1 MCFSSPAR
9 MCRCNKIESFT
20 LNFAI
25 NGHRLHTNTDCFW
38 CPAENQ
44 TLAARPWSAA
54 SDGHST
60 ERWRERWREMERENS
75 QPGRLLCPLTLPKSF
90 HEGTWIMWEEET
102 KRCFSNDM
110 FIFTHVLTTGKIL
123 HFQNGKKKKRSE
135 KGERCCS
142 CRRRKRSLW
151 SRRRLCCWCSRVT
164 TVCHVIY
171 FWMLLHLFLS
181 RSALGCSSL
190 IHPVKS
196 LLLSFSPPL
205 FCPPQALAG
214 SSSSLEHLYGLKN
227 HQLVAK
233 NVGEFCW
240 IYCRSRIK
248 RGGGLSVIPT
258 APTAQRLKEPSWRR
272 IRTPLVV
279 SQWGHLWRC
288 NRQIQEHKLAVQ
300 SRPSWSSIDDSCI
313 RTLLSPT
320 SESRGQLKSWT
331 WCLSC
336 PASAAAAVSGVYRH
350 SRGSSDHRMVKVLE
364 RSRRQSPDLRP
375 IQNLKS
381 C

>member
-1 MCFSSPAR
+1 
-9 MCRCNKIESFT
+9 
-20 LNFAI
+20 
-25 NGHRLHTNTDCFW
+25 
-38 CPAENQ
+38 
-44 TLAARPWSAA
+44 
-54 SDGHST
+54 
-60 ERWRERWREMERENS
+60 
-75 QPGRLLCPLTLPKSF
+75 
-90 HEGTWIMWEEET
+90 
-102 KRCFSNDM
+102 
-110 FIFTHVLTTGKIL
+110 
-123 HFQNGKKKKRSE
+123 
-135 KGERCCS
+135 
-142 CRRRKRSLW
+142 
-151 SRRRLCCWCSRVT
+151 
-164 TVCHVIY
+164 
-171 FWMLLHLFLS
+171 MLLHLFLS

-258 APTAQRLKEPSWRR
+258 APTAQRLKEPSCRR

-313 RTLLSPT
+313 RTLLSDAQ
-320 SESRGQLKSWT
+320 ELDLVLI
-331 WCLSC
+331 LSSFC
-336 PASAAAAVSGVYRH
+336 CCCCV
-350 SRGSSDHRMVKVLE
+350 
-364 RSRRQSPDLRP
+364 RRVQTF
-375 IQNLKS
+375 QG
-381 C
+381 